1 MASGATKWNCRNCG
15 RANKTVLGANGA
27 TACEY
32 CTEAV
37 MVPPARSRRR
47 HPAAASEAP
56 ARHTVDEVSNRGVL
70 DRLRDRYSQARDL
83 VPPAEPHSNLE
94 WILGPLRNRKR
105 DEAGFETG
113 LAELVVLWL
122 QDFALELDAP
132 TPALLEPGAVP
143 SECSAAG
150 PRQAAVHGLR
160 AATREFA
167 VAFLVR
173 PEGAGAP

>member
-1 MASGATKWNCRNCG
+1 MATRATTWTCRNCG
-15 RANKTVLGANGA
+15 RANKTVLAPDGA

-32 CTEAV
+32 CTEV
-37 MVPPARSRRR
+37 VRIPTTKSRRR
-47 HPAAASEAP
+47 DHSTASEAP
-56 ARHTVDEVSNRGVL
+56 ACKAVDEVSNRQIV
-70 DRLRDRYSQARDL
+70 DRLRERYSQAREL
-83 VPPAEPHSNLE
+83 VPPAEPHSHLE
-94 WILGPLRNRKR
+94 WILGPLRNRNR
-105 DEAGFETG
+105 DEAQFEIG

-122 QDFALELDAP
+122 QDLAMELDAP
-132 TPALLEPGAVP
+132 APSQPEAGAVP

-173 PEGAGAP
+173 PEAEGAL